1 MIASQKPPASPPDP
15 MVYIVDDDQSM
26 RGSLVDLFRS
36 LSMSATALEDT
47 ASFLAAARPGAG
59 CILLDMRLPV
69 LDGLELQA
77 HLNAK
82 GNKMPIIFMT
92 GYGDIPMTVKAIKA
106 GASDFLTKP
115 FGDKALLDAVNVA
128 LERDAEIR
136 KGDTALEAAA
146 SLCETLTAR
155 EQEVMQLVVRGLM
168 NKQIA
173 FALGITEVTVKLHRG
188 NVMRKMDVRSL
199 ADLVRVGEALGYG
212 KQS

>member
-1 MIASQKPPASPPDP
+1 MIASRKPPSLPPGP
-15 MVYIVDDDQSM
+15 VVYIVDDDVSM
-26 RGSLVDLFRS
+26 RESLVDLFRS
-36 LSMSATALEDT
+36 VSMEAVAFADT

-59 CILLDMRLPV
+59 CILLDVRLPD
-69 LDGLELQA
+69 LNGLELQA

-92 GYGDIPMTVKAIKA
+92 GYGDIPMSVKAIKA

-115 FGDKALLDAVNVA
+115 FGEQELLDAVNVA

-146 SLCETLTAR
+146 TLYETLTAR

-173 FALGITEVTVKLHRG
+173 FELGITEVTVKLHRG

-199 ADLVRVGEALGYG
+199 ADLVRIGEALGYG
-212 KQS
+212 KHP

>member
-1 MIASQKPPASPPDP
+1 MIASRKPPARPPGP
-15 MVYIVDDDQSM
+15 VVYIVDDDLSM
-26 RGSLVDLFRS
+26 RESLVDLFHS
-36 LSMSATALEDT
+36 LSIDAVAFENTEP
-47 ASFLAAARPGAG
+47 FLAAARPGAG
-59 CILLDMRLPV
+59 CILLDVRLPD
-69 LDGLELQA
+69 LDGLALQA

-92 GYGDIPMTVKAIKA
+92 GYGDIPMSVKAIKA

-115 FGDKALLDAVNVA
+115 FDQAALIEAVNVA
-128 LERDAEIR
+128 LARDDEIR
-136 KGDTALEAAA
+136 QGDTVIDAAA
-146 SLCETLTAR
+146 ALYQTLTPR

-173 FALGITEVTVKLHRG
+173 FELGITEVTVKLHRG

-212 KQS
+212 KQP

>member
-1 MIASQKPPASPPDP
+1 MIAYRKPPARPPGP
-15 MVYIVDDDQSM
+15 VVYIVDDDLSILE
-26 RGSLVDLFRS
+26 SLVDLFHS
-36 LSMSATALEDT
+36 LSIDAVAFENTET
-47 ASFLAAARPGAG
+47 FLAAARPGAG
-59 CILLDMRLPV
+59 CILLDVRLPD
-69 LDGLELQA
+69 LDGLALQA

-92 GYGDIPMTVKAIKA
+92 GYGDIPMSVKAIKA

-115 FGDKALLDAVNVA
+115 FDQAALIEAVNVA
-128 LERDAEIR
+128 LARDDEIR
-136 KGDTALEAAA
+136 QGDTVIAAA
-146 SLCETLTAR
+146 AALYQTLTPR

-173 FALGITEVTVKLHRG
+173 FELGITEVTVKLHRG

-212 KQS
+212 KQP